1 MEEVEKSTEGFL
13 KGNNGN
19 FSMRRLL
26 ALVFGIASI
35 AAGILSIVFTFLGT
49 KDMDKAWL
57 VIFISFASPGL
68 ISALFMFFTS
78 WESIAT
84 VVQAARK

>member
-1 MEEVEKSTEGFL
+1 METVEKTAEGFL
-13 KGNNGN
+13 KANNGN

-35 AAGILSIVFTFLGT
+35 ASGILAIVFTFIGS
-49 KDMDKAWL
+49 KDISNAWL
-57 VIFISFASPGL
+57 IILIAFVAPGI